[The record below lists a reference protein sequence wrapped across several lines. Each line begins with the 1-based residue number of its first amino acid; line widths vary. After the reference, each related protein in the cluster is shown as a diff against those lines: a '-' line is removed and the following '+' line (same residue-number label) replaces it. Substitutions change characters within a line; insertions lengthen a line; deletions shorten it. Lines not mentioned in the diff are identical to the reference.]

1 MKNHIVKFL
10 DTPIEY
16 LGLST
21 TITNALK
28 RRNVYS
34 IGDLIDVEN
43 EYGLENLRKIGSKSL
58 SSIKEKLLEK
68 FDIKLDKLY
77 VDKDIT
83 ELDSF
88 GFSNSTLNF
97 LVNKF
102 SYKYS

>member
-1 MKNHIVKFL
+1 MKNNIVKFL

-34 IGDLIDVEN
+34 IVDLLDVEN

-58 SSIKEKLLEK
+58 SSIKEKLLEYK
-68 FDIKLDKLY
+68 RKMFNISDCVVKQ
-77 VDKDIT
+77 
-83 ELDSF
+83 
-88 GFSNSTLNF
+88 LN
-97 LVNKF
+97 K
-102 SYKYS
+102 

>member
-43 EYGLENLRKIGSKSL
+43 EYVLENLRKIGSKSL
-58 SSIKEKLLEK
+58 SSIKEKLLLK
-68 FDIKLDKLY
+68 IKNTK
-77 VDKDIT
+77 I
-83 ELDSF
+83 
-88 GFSNSTLNF
+88 NF
-97 LVNKF
+97 KKVFTKYRLRYIIVNVVRVKP
-102 SYKYS
+102 SLT

>member
-68 FDIKLDKLY
+68 CDIKLDN
-77 VDKDIT
+77 

>member
-21 TITNALK
+21 TITNDLK

-43 EYGLENLRKIGSKSL
+43 
-58 SSIKEKLLEK
+58 
-68 FDIKLDKLY
+68 
-77 VDKDIT
+77 
-83 ELDSF
+83 
-88 GFSNSTLNF
+88 
-97 LVNKF
+97 
-102 SYKYS
+102 